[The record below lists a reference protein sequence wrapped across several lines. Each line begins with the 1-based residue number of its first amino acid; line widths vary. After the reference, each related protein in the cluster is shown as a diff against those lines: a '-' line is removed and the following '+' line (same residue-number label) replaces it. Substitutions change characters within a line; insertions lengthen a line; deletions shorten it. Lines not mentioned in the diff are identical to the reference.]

1 VISKIGN
8 VLKDLLFKATTDA
21 MAEANRA
28 IVRGYLLLALIY
40 YGVMIPVHFVA
51 LTGLNQ
57 IMMVTSASFASV
69 IAIVGLHLTRQQIR
83 SGHLELIAGAVN
95 LSVYANV
102 MAAVHTSFDV
112 SNLIYF
118 PMMALAFAFTS
129 VSIRMAIISISV
141 VLLSLQYELTT
152 NFPNEGMAY
161 AYIGFASAFGGLAFV
176 IFLQRAMRVA
186 IEAKES
192 AESDLNEAEEKLV
205 EAEQLNVAMRRRAM
219 SDSLTGLPNRRA
231 FFDMLNERSAQSA
244 EGKVSWLISLD
255 LDGFKMVNDVY
266 GHIVGDELL
275 KEVTRRMQKFCG
287 SSAKVCRIGGDE
299 FNVILDEV
307 VSETECYSWAKH
319 LLKKIAE
326 PYDVEGRLIQLSASI
341 GCTELKPCENS
352 TSLVRNADYALLH
365 AKKHGKNRAVV
376 FTQEHEENAKKRF
389 EVEDALRSADFN
401 AEIQVLFQPQV
412 ELGQDKVIRA
422 ETLARWDCPQLGW
435 VEPDRFISI
444 AEESGLISKITL
456 AVLTKAIA
464 ALRSW
469 ENPVPLAINL
479 SGHDLLSNQ
488 VMDEILALLDKSDL
502 SPSLL
507 EFEVTETAMMA
518 DTEKACA
525 NLNRLS
531 ELGYSVALDDFG
543 TGYSNFNYLRELPI
557 DKLKV
562 DRSFVEDIGNPMT
575 EKILHSLAVTAQ
587 ALGVD
592 CLLEGVEDEVQLVM
606 AKRVGV
612 QSVQGY
618 FFGKPMEGVELADTI
633 AKQNDPIEGSMR
645 AG

>member
-1 VISKIGN
+1 
-8 VLKDLLFKATTDA
+8 

-633 AKQNDPIEGSMR
+633 AKQNDSIEGSVR

>member
-319 LLKKIAE
+319 LLQKIAE

-633 AKQNDPIEGSMR
+633 AKQNDSIEGSVR
-645 AG
+645 VG

>member
-319 LLKKIAE
+319 LLQKIAE

-633 AKQNDPIEGSMR
+633 AKQNDSIEGSVR

>member
-1 VISKIGN
+1 
-8 VLKDLLFKATTDA
+8 

-319 LLKKIAE
+319 LLQKIAE

-633 AKQNDPIEGSMR
+633 AKQNDSIEGSVR